1 MGFAKYQE
9 DIVSRYVGDLAMRSI
24 KVPVSPPKPSSPNA
38 KNQPDQRTKKMSS
51 LKKFAVAT
59 PRPLPVIVLADTS
72 GSMGE
77 NGKIEAL
84 NCWRRLNSDPP
95 CRSNIDPGRIAEF
108 GISNCG

>member
-84 NCWRRLNSDPP
+84 NAAMKC
-95 CRSNIDPGRIAEF
+95 
-108 GISNCG
+108 